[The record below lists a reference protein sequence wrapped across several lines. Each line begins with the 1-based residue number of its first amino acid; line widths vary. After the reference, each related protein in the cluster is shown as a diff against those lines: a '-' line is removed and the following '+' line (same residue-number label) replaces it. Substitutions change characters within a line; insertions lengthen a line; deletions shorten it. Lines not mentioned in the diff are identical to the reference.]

1 MKLNLHLLK
10 QALLIAKPFWVSKGG
25 RKSWWLLGLLILL
38 LLADTQLNVWFNAQA
53 GEFASALAAREAGRF
68 WHSVR
73 IYLLL
78 LLIAVPEYS
87 AYYFVRDRVGMHWR
101 KALSLRVLERYFRNH
116 AFYQLHAEAAID
128 NPDQRIAE
136 DINSITQ
143 QSVNFVL
150 VLTTAVFQ
158 IVAFGHVLWGIS
170 GYLVLFLVL
179 YATTVTMLTYGVFGA
194 KMVSLYYQ
202 QRRKEANFRFGLVRV
217 RENAEF
223 IALYHGE
230 KQELARVQSLYGIL
244 FENYMRRTRWQFGL
258 NFFQYTHSL
267 LMALLPSIVIAP
279 RVLSGELEVGRIVQA
294 TGAFAAIMGSLTILV
309 DNMES
314 LAGFAA
320 GIQRVKTLNSH
331 LKRLGV
337 AAGPAGD
344 RIAMVRSERLQFD
357 KVTLQTPNY
366 ERTLIR
372 ELTASVGSG
381 ENLMILGGSGLGKSS
396 LLRMMAGLWNSGTGT
411 IGRPDAGDLLFLPQ
425 HTYMIVGTLREQL
438 SYPNLG
444 RVLGDEESREVLER
458 VNLGDLEVRCGG
470 FDGAIDFEK
479 VLSVGERQRLAFAR
493 VLLKNPRY
501 VLLDEATSALDRE
514 NEEALYGALAATS
527 TTIVSVTHHP
537 ELVKFHS
544 QILELTGDGGWLV
557 YPAGRFGMDGSGQE
571 AGGVPRHEEEAV
583 RAKNAK

>member
-1 MKLNLHLLK
+1 MKLNLNLVK
-10 QALLIAKPFWVSKGG
+10 QALFIAKPYWSSKAG
-25 RKSWWLLGLLILL
+25 RRSWWLVAFLIVL

-53 GEFASALAAREAGRF
+53 GEFASALAAREGPRF

-78 LLIAVPEYS
+78 LLVAVPEYS
-87 AYYFVRDRVGMHWR
+87 AYYFVRDRVGLYWR
-101 KALSLRVLERYFRNH
+101 KALSMRVLERYFRNH
-116 AFYQLHAEAAID
+116 AYYQLHAEAEID
-128 NPDQRIAE
+128 NPDQRIAD
-136 DINSITQ
+136 DIDSITQ
-143 QSVNFVL
+143 QSVNFLL
-150 VLTTAVFQ
+150 VLATAIFQ
-158 IVAFGHVLWGIS
+158 VVAFGHVLWGIS
-170 GYLVLFLVL
+170 VYLVLFLVL
-179 YATTVTMLTYGVFGA
+179 YATVVTMLTYGVFGA

-230 KQELARVQSLYGIL
+230 KQELNRVQGLFGIL

-314 LAGFAA
+314 LAAFAA

-331 LKRLGV
+331 LKRLGTLGGSTG
-337 AAGPAGD
+337 AK
-344 RIAMVRSERLQFD
+344 IAMVQSDRLHFD
-357 KVTLQTPNY
+357 SVTLMTPNY
-366 ERTLIR
+366 ERTLVR
-372 ELTASVGSG
+372 DLTASVGSG
-381 ENLMILGGSGLGKSS
+381 ESLMILGESGLGKSS

-411 IGRPDAGDLLFLPQ
+411 LGRPDAGELLFLPQ
-425 HTYMIVGTLREQL
+425 YTYMIVGTLREQL
-438 SYPNLG
+438 GYPNLG
-444 RVLGDEESREVLER
+444 RVLGDAEARDVLAR
-458 VNLGDLEVRCGG
+458 VNLHDLEARCSG
-470 FDGAIDFEK
+470 FDGVLDFEK

-493 VLLKNPRY
+493 VLLQNPRY

-514 NEEALYGALAATS
+514 NEEMLYGALSAMS

-537 ELVKFHS
+537 ALVKYHS
-544 QILELTGDGGWLV
+544 QILELTGDGGWVV
-557 YPAGRFGMDGSGQE
+557 YPAADFGR
-571 AGGVPRHEEEAV
+571 A
-583 RAKNAK
+583 

>member
-1 MKLNLHLLK
+1 MKINLNLVK
-10 QALLIAKPFWVSKGG
+10 QAVLIAKPYWSSKAG
-25 RKSWWLLGLLILL
+25 RRAWWLVAVLIVL

-53 GEFASALAAREAGRF
+53 GEFTSALAAQEGPRF

-73 IYLLL
+73 TYLLL
-78 LLIAVPEYS
+78 LVVAVPEYS
-87 AYYFVRDRVGMHWR
+87 AYYFVRDRVGLYWR
-101 KALSLRVLERYFRNH
+101 RALSLRVLDRYFRNH
-116 AFYQLHAEAAID
+116 AYYQLHADAEID
-128 NPDQRIAE
+128 NPDQRIAD
-136 DINSITQ
+136 DIYSITQ
-143 QSVNFVL
+143 QSVNFLL
-150 VLTTAVFQ
+150 VLTTAIFQ
-158 IVAFGHVLWGIS
+158 VVAFGRVLWGIS
-170 GYLVLFLVL
+170 VYLVLFLVL
-179 YATTVTMLTYGVFGA
+179 YATVVTMLTYGIFGA

-230 KQELARVQSLYGIL
+230 KQELNRVQGLFGIL

-331 LKRLGV
+331 LKRLG
-337 AAGPAGD
+337 ASSGLGGD
-344 RIAMVRSERLQFD
+344 RIAMVRSERLYFD
-357 KVTLQTPNY
+357 NVTLHTPNY

-372 ELTASVGSG
+372 ELTASIGSG
-381 ENLMILGGSGLGKSS
+381 ESLMIVGGSGLGKSS
-396 LLRMMAGLWNSGTGT
+396 LLRMMAGLWNAGTGT
-411 IGRPDAGDLLFLPQ
+411 VGRPDVGELLFLPQ
-425 HTYMIVGTLREQL
+425 YTYMIVGTLREQL
-438 SYPNLG
+438 GYPNLG
-444 RVLGDEESREVLER
+444 RVLEDAEARQVLDR
-458 VNLGDLEVRCGG
+458 VNLHDLESRCGG
-470 FDGAIDFEK
+470 FDAVLDLEK
-479 VLSVGERQRLAFAR
+479 ILSVGERQRLAFAR

-514 NEEALYGALAATS
+514 NEEKLYEALASTS
-527 TTIVSVTHHP
+527 TIVSVTHHP
-537 ELVKFHS
+537 ALVKYHS
-544 QILELTGDGGWLV
+544 QILELTGDGGWRL
-557 YPAGRFGMDGSGQE
+557 YPAAEFGR
-571 AGGVPRHEEEAV
+571 AGKDSEPCVDDPGPV
-583 RAKNAK
+583 